1 MLPTAVHPTNAASTA
16 LLTTISV
23 ICMLFLIDAESAKA
37 KLIIIDAFVTRI
49 SHGDPAKDES
59 ARQTADEHTQKRPT
73 LIQLHSM

>member
-23 ICMLFLIDAESAKA
+23 ICMLFMIDAESAKA
-37 KLIIIDAFVTRI
+37 KLIINAFVTRI